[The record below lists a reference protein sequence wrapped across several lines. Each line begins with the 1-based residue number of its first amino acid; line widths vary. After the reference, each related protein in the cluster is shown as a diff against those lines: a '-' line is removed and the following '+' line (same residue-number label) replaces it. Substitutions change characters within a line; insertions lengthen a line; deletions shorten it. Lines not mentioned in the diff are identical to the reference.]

1 MVVSFK
7 KVTTAPKTFNIETE
21 DIKFFG
27 EFSYFNKNLAK
38 LNGKIIG
45 DIPLECS
52 RCLEVEKVT
61 QNVDLEILLSDGI
74 YKQDDHSPELDI
86 IEFENGQIDFDYILN
101 SEIES
106 IQSDYF
112 LCSKCKKTDNFEV
125 EY

>member
-7 KVTTAPKTFNIETE
+7 KVTTAPRTFNIETE
-21 DIKFFG
+21 NLKFFG
-27 EFSYFNKNLAK
+27 EFSYFNKNLVK
-38 LNGKIIG
+38 LSGKIIG

-52 RCLEVEKVT
+52 RCLEVETVN
-61 QNVDLEILLSDGI
+61 QNVDLEILLSDGL
-74 YKQDDHSPELDI
+74 YKQEDHSPELDI

-101 SEIES
+101 GEIES

-112 LCSKCKKTDNFEV
+112 LCSKCKKTDDFEV

>member
-7 KVTTAPKTFNIETE
+7 KVTTAPRTFNIETE
-21 DIKFFG
+21 NLKFFG
-27 EFSYFNKNLAK
+27 EFSYFNKNLVK
-38 LNGKIIG
+38 LSGKIIG

-52 RCLEVEKVT
+52 RCLDVEKVS
-61 QNVDLEILLSDGI
+61 QNIDLEMLLSDGL
-74 YKQDDHSPELDI
+74 YKQADHSPELDI
-86 IEFENGQIDFDYILN
+86 IEFEDGQIDFDYILN

-112 LCSKCKKTDNFEV
+112 LCSKCKKTDDFEV